1 MDNASTLVEDKDKD
15 SPVDPPIKFSI
26 YVPPVHEGEDHEKNT
41 TLDPV
46 SKVSSDSAEGDHG
59 KDKIVDLANKLSADN
74 PKGNNVLPS
83 KT

>member
-1 MDNASTLVEDKDKD
+1 MNNASAVVEDKDKD
-15 SPVDPPIKFSI
+15 SPLDPPIKFSI
-26 YVPPVHEGEDHEKNT
+26 CVPPVHEGEYHEKNT

-59 KDKIVDLANKLSADN
+59 KDKIVDPTSKISAEN
-74 PKGNNVLPS
+74 PKGKHVLPS